1 MKKKFLLFFTIFFTF
16 FSLIFGAGKYD
27 IIVSDNSS
35 GKLDINTAT
44 QEEML
49 RAGVTEGYTE
59 KIISFRNIKGG
70 IENINELT
78 RISGIGE
85 KTCIKLEKFFVIEDV
100 PPLKKLYINTADDK
114 TLSYYGFDKKEIK
127 QIRKFLEKNKK
138 IENNIILKEIISKN
152 KYEKYKNIIRYDIY

>member
-16 FSLIFGAGKYD
+16 FSLIFGAVKYD
-27 IIVSDNSS
+27 IIISDNSS
-35 GKLDINTAT
+35 GKLNINTAT
-44 QEEML
+44 QEKML
-49 RAGVTEGYTE
+49 RAGVAEGYTE

-85 KTCIKLEKFFVIEDV
+85 KTCKKLEKFFVIENV
-100 PPLKKLYINTADDK
+100 PPLKELYINTADDK